1 MEIMTDEPQEAVA
14 AESKGAPEDILE
26 ALEDRAG
33 TLKDA
38 ITEADEAMEGLNKAI
53 RQYNERLAGARQW
66 LEAKGMVGLAHGSD
80 FSDLDEIEVHLPS
93 EDQEHADLFR
103 DQLED

>member
-1 MEIMTDEPQEAVA
+1 MEIMTDEPQTVEAPSPTA
-14 AESKGAPEDILE
+14 SSDDILT
-26 ALEDRAG
+26 ALESTARN
-33 TLKDA
+33 LKDA
-38 ITEADEAMEGLNKAI
+38 IAEADEAMEGLNKAI

-66 LEAKGMVGLAHGSD
+66 LEAKGMVGLALGSD